1 MEYHARVEMNGA
13 PTGARAIAR
22 RAVRVQV
29 SAIAVD
35 LFLRHG
41 YDETTVDDICTTA
54 DISRS
59 TFFRYFPTKEDALF
73 GLSRDR
79 GERLLAALTARPS
92 DEKPWTALRRAL
104 DPRLEEIAAGGVQAR
119 RLVRLIQ
126 DTPGLGA
133 RHREKDAEWHQMMRP
148 EVARRLGVDP
158 VAVSDPRADALIA
171 AALGCLDAALIAWT
185 ATEQPPELAVLL
197 DRAMAAIG

>member
-1 MEYHARVEMNGA
+1 
-13 PTGARAIAR
+13 
-22 RAVRVQV
+22 V
-29 SAIAVD
+29 SAIAVE
-35 LFLRHG
+35 LFLRQG
-41 YDETTVDDICTTA
+41 YDETTVDDICAAA

-59 TFFRYFPTKEDALF
+59 TFFRYFPAKEDALF
-73 GLSRDR
+73 GLSSDT

-92 DEKPWTALRRAL
+92 GDTPWTALRRAL
-104 DPRLEEIAAGGVQAR
+104 DPRLEEISGGGVQAR
-119 RLVRLIQ
+119 RLIRLIQ
-126 DTPGLGA
+126 ATPGLRA
-133 RHREKDAEWHQMMRP
+133 RHREKSAEWHQMLRP
-148 EVARRLGVDP
+148 EVARRLGADP